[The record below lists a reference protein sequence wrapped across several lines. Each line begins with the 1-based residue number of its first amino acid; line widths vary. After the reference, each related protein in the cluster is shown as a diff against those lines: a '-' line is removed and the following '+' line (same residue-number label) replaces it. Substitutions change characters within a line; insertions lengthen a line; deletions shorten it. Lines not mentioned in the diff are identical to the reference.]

1 MDLAYLLIAG
11 SVQEDTSAQ
20 MTRLLPLIKFKFALK
35 ATTALKELSRPL
47 SVQLDS
53 TVLREPTYPFLA
65 QLVTMVPQLVFT
77 LLFALVVAMQATTA
91 L

>member
-11 SVQEDTSAQ
+11 SVQEDTSVQ

-35 ATTALKELSRPL
+35 ATTALRELNRPL
-47 SVQLDS
+47 SVPLDS
-53 TVLREPTYPFLA
+53 TVLREPTYLFLA
-65 QLVTMVPQLVFT
+65 QLVTTVPQLVFT
-77 LLFALVVAMQATTA
+77 LLCALVVAMQATTA